1 MVQWYIQYAR
11 MVQWYIQYARMVQ
24 WYIQYARMVQW
35 YIQYARTVQWYSAY
49 HCARMVTVLLNH
61 SGTPYYSLCCDSE
74 SSFQIAVST
83 PTSSTSPSLAMSSLQ
98 HAPPSLPPSLPH
110 SNIPPSL
117 GSTPLP
123 AFPVLSQPLPPPS
136 LTLSSSLP
144 SHPPAP
150 HTGISQFM
158 QGLQTALNPHQPPF
172 SNPLATAP
180 FANPR
185 TSIAS
190 SLGNPSLPLLP
201 TIYPYGPYGGVGGVP
216 VVQSGPVSVGVV
228 GGGPV
233 NCGGG
238 PGVLPT
244 APFPS
249 HSLMPA
255 YSTYL
260 PPAMYPNNQITPPS
274 ST

>member
-1 MVQWYIQYAR
+1 ML
-11 MVQWYIQYARMVQ
+11 
-24 WYIQYARMVQW
+24 
-35 YIQYARTVQWYSAY
+35 SP
-49 HCARMVTVLLNH
+49 L
-61 SGTPYYSLCCDSE
+61 
-74 SSFQIAVST
+74 QIAVST
-83 PTSSTSPSLAMSSLQ
+83 PTSSTSPSLAMGALQ
-98 HAPPSLPPSLPH
+98 HTPPSLPPSLPH
-110 SNIPPSL
+110 SNVPPSL
-117 GSTPLP
+117 GSALP

-144 SHPPAP
+144 SHPPAS
-150 HTGISQFM
+150 HTGMSQFM
-158 QGLQTALNPHQPPF
+158 QGLQTALNPHQSSF

-180 FANPR
+180 FATPR
-185 TSIAS
+185 TSVAS

-201 TIYPYGPYGGVGGVP
+201 TLYPYGPYGGVGGVP

-249 HSLMPA
+249 SSLMPA

-260 PPAMYPNNQITPPS
+260 PPSMYPNNPPS